1 MKKKSVSSI
10 KSYSIEELAEEWG
23 IDYQVFSLK
32 MYLIDVIKKY
42 CKDNSITQK
51 ELASMVKGLTQ
62 DRISKIFSGQAGH
75 MTIDMLVKI
84 LSILEYKIEIK
95 AKAA

>member
-1 MKKKSVSSI
+1 MSKKNIALI
-10 KSYSIEELAEEWG
+10 KSLSIEELANEWG
-23 IDYQVFSLK
+23 IDYQVFKLK
-32 MYLIDVIKKY
+32 LYLIDVIKKY

-51 ELASMVKGLTQ
+51 KLAAMVPGLTQ
-62 DRISKIFSGQAGH
+62 DRISKIFSGQPGH

-84 LSILEYKIEIK
+84 LTVLEYKIEIK